1 VDLEHLGWSAY
12 FAEAHGA
19 HFSAFEPARVCEE
32 HRGSY
37 RLFTHDGERLA
48 RVAGRLRQA
57 AATRI
62 DLPAVG
68 DWVAINRHGEGD
80 AVIHGI
86 LPRRTCVLRMAAGS
100 ANGEQIVA
108 ANVDVMVVVT
118 AFGADFNVRRLE
130 RYVGLAAG
138 SGVAPVIVLNKA
150 DTCDDVAAFVRRAA
164 LAAPGIP
171 VLAMSAARG
180 DGVDA
185 LGAYLSAGQTI
196 AVVGS
201 SGVGKSTL
209 INALAG
215 TSLLTTGAI
224 RENDQ
229 RGRHTTTSRSLVPLA
244 GGAILLDT
252 PGMRELQ
259 LPPDPR
265 VLDEAFADIE
275 LLGRQCRFADCTH
288 EVEPG
293 CRVLPSVDKGRLQNY
308 HKLRREMAFLERK
321 GDRAAQAS
329 EKERWKKIHREVREH
344 MKFKRR

>member
-1 VDLEHLGWSAY
+1 VDLEHLGWSAH
-12 FAEAHGA
+12 FAQAHRA
-19 HFSAFEPARVCEE
+19 QFSGYEPARVCEE

-37 RLFTHDGERLA
+37 RLFTRDGERLA
-48 RVAGRLRQA
+48 RIAGRLRQT
-57 AATRI
+57 ATSRI

-68 DWVAINRHGEGD
+68 DWVAIDRRGESE
-80 AVIHGI
+80 AVIHGV
-86 LPRRTCVLRMAAGS
+86 LPRRTCVRRMAAGS
-100 ANGEQIVA
+100 SVEEQVVA
-108 ANVDVMVVVT
+108 ANVDVMIVVT
-118 AFGADFNVRRLE
+118 AFDADFNVRRLE
-130 RYVGLAAG
+130 RYAGLAAG
-138 SGVAPVIVLNKA
+138 AGVAPVIVLNKA
-150 DTCDDVAAFVRRAA
+150 DTCDDVAAYVRRAA

-185 LGAYLSAGQTI
+185 LDAYLTSGQTI

-215 TSLLTTGAI
+215 EPLLATGAI
-224 RENDQ
+224 RESDQ

-244 GGAILLDT
+244 GGAVLLDT

-259 LPPDPR
+259 LTPDPR
-265 VLDEAFADIE
+265 ALDEAFADIE
-275 LLGRQCRFADCTH
+275 LLGRECRFADCTH

-293 CRVLPSVDKGRLQNY
+293 CRVMASVDKGRLQNY
-308 HKLRREMAFLERK
+308 HKLRREMAFVERK

-329 EKERWKKIHREVREH
+329 EKERWKKIHREAREH